1 MLSKVSGAFNEIKSA
16 REELRAEGTCD
27 DPDLAYMRSLS
38 AAVVQRSPRY
48 LVMILAIMTL
58 TIISAVIW
66 MSFAE
71 IDIVVRGSGKVI
83 PSSQLQVI
91 QSLEGGV
98 VSEILVR
105 EGDIVDVNQPLLKIS
120 DIAFASSFEE
130 NQVHYL
136 ELKAKIA
143 RLTAEAN
150 DLPFKEDELVLKQAP
165 ELMASEKSLYET
177 NKQQLEETLQ
187 ILQEKLAQNENEILE
202 ASGKR
207 KHLNRTLKLIREEI
221 RLKKPL
227 LKKKLVSEIEFLQ
240 VQQREVETEGELDAI
255 KLSLP
260 RIESTIEEA
269 KRKIAQGNLD
279 FRNKAKKELNEAVA
293 EASRLEE
300 TQSAIKD
307 KVRRTML
314 RSPVKGTVT
323 RLHVNTVGGVI
334 PAGNPILE
342 IVPFEDALLVEV
354 KIKPA
359 DIANPPPRHRLLEA
373 DLTVG
378 QETRLK
384 FSAYDFAIH
393 GSLEGKVQFISA
405 DTITTEEG
413 ESFFV
418 VRIKPAKPYM
428 GSEESPLPIGVG
440 MTVEAD
446 ILTDKKT
453 ILQYIMKPIRR
464 GLQRSLSEG

>member
-136 ELKAKIA
+136 ELRAKIA

-359 DIANPPPRHRLLEA
+359 DIA
-373 DLTVG
+373 DLTAG

-418 VRIKPAKPYM
+418 VRIKPVKPYM
-428 GSEESPLPIGVG
+428 GSEQSPLPIGVG

>member
-1 MLSKVSGAFNEIKSA
+1 MLSKVSGAFKEVQSA
-16 REELRAEGTCD
+16 RKELRAEGSVD

-48 LVMILAIMTL
+48 LVTILVIMALAIT
-58 TIISAVIW
+58 SGVIW
-66 MSFAE
+66 MSIAE

-105 EGDIVDVNQPLLKIS
+105 EGDIVDTNQPLIKIS
-120 DIAFASSFEE
+120 DIAFASSYEE
-130 NQVHYL
+130 NRVHYL
-136 ELKAKIA
+136 ELRARIA

-150 DLPFKEDELVLKQAP
+150 DLPFKEDPVVAKQMP
-165 ELMASEKSLYET
+165 ELMKSETSLYES
-177 NKQQLEETLQ
+177 NKQQLEETQQ
-187 ILQEKLAQNENEILE
+187 ILQEQLSQNENEVLE
-202 ASGKR
+202 AEGR
-207 KHLNRTLKLIREEI
+207 QKHLRRTLRLIREEI
-221 RLKKPL
+221 KLKKPL
-227 LKKKLVSEIEFLQ
+227 LKRKLVSEIEFLQ

-255 KLSLP
+255 KLSIP
-260 RIESTIEEA
+260 RLESAIEEA
-269 KRKIAQGNLD
+269 KRKIAQSNLD
-279 FRNKAKKELNEAVA
+279 FRNKAKKELNEASA
-293 EASRLEE
+293 EASRIEE
-300 TQSAIKD
+300 TQSALED

-342 IVPFEDALLVEV
+342 IVPFEDALLVEI

-359 DIANPPPRHRLLEA
+359 DIA

-378 QETRLK
+378 QEARLK

-393 GSLEGKVQFISA
+393 GSLGGKVNFISA

-418 VRIKPAKPYM
+418 VRIKPEKAYM
-428 GSEESPLPIGVG
+428 GPQESPLPIGVG

>member
-1 MLSKVSGAFNEIKSA
+1 MFSKVSETVNEIQSA
-16 REELRAEGTCD
+16 RKQIRADGDCD

-48 LVMILAIMTL
+48 LVMILLIMTL
-58 TIISAVIW
+58 AIVSAIIW
-66 MSFAE
+66 MSIAE
-71 IDIVVRGSGKVI
+71 IDIVVRGNGKVI
-83 PSSQLQVI
+83 PSQQLQVV
-91 QSLEGGV
+91 QSLEGGI

-105 EGDIVDVNQPLLKIS
+105 EGDIVDSNQPLIKIS
-120 DIAFASSFEE
+120 DIAFASSYEE
-130 NQVHYL
+130 NQLQYL
-136 ELKAKIA
+136 ELRAKIA

-150 DLPFKEDELVLKQAP
+150 DLPFKEDELVAKQAP
-165 ELMASEKSLYET
+165 DLMKSEKSLYDS
-177 NKQQLEETLQ
+177 NYQQLEQTVQ
-187 ILQEKLAQNENEILE
+187 ILQEQLSQNENELLE
-202 ASGKR
+202 AKGRR
-207 KHLNRTLKLIREEI
+207 KHLNRTLGLIREEI
-221 RLKKPL
+221 KLKKPL
-227 LKKKLVSEIEFLQ
+227 LKKKLVSEIEFLK
-240 VQQREVETEGELDAI
+240 VQQQEVETEGELDAI
-255 KLSLP
+255 NLSLP

-269 KRKIAQGNLD
+269 KRKIAQGQLD
-279 FRNKAKKELNEAVA
+279 FRNKAKKELNEAVG
-293 EASRLEE
+293 EASRIAE

-314 RSPVKGTVT
+314 RAPVKGTVT
-323 RLHVNTVGGVI
+323 RMHVNTVGGVI

-359 DIANPPPRHRLLEA
+359 DIADLSVDQEA
-373 DLTVG
+373 
-378 QETRLK
+378 RLK

-393 GSLEGKVQFISA
+393 GSLGGRVNFISA

-418 VRIKPAKPYM
+418 VRIRPDKPYL
-428 GSEESPLPIGVG
+428 GSDESPLPIGVG

-453 ILQYIMKPIRR
+453 ILQYIFKPIRR

>member
-1 MLSKVSGAFNEIKSA
+1 MFSKVSETVNEINSA
-16 REELRAEGTCD
+16 RKQIRAEGDCD

-48 LVMILAIMTL
+48 LVMILIIMTL
-58 TIISAVIW
+58 AIVSAIVW
-66 MSFAE
+66 MSIAE
-71 IDIVVRGSGKVI
+71 IDIVVRGNGKVI
-83 PSSQLQVI
+83 PSQQLQVV
-91 QSLEGGV
+91 QSLEGGI

-105 EGDIVDVNQPLLKIS
+105 EGDIVDSNQPLIKIS
-120 DIAFASSFEE
+120 DIAFASSYEE
-130 NQVHYL
+130 NQLQYL
-136 ELKAKIA
+136 ELRAKIA

-150 DLPFKEDELVLKQAP
+150 DLPFKEDELVAKQAP
-165 ELMASEKSLYET
+165 DLMKSEKSLYES
-177 NKQQLEETLQ
+177 NLQQLEQTVQ
-187 ILQEKLAQNENEILE
+187 ILQEQLSQNENELLE
-202 ASGKR
+202 AKGRR
-207 KHLNRTLKLIREEI
+207 KHLNRTLALIREEI
-221 RLKKPL
+221 KLKKPL
-227 LKKKLVSEIEFLQ
+227 LKRKLVSEIEFLK
-240 VQQREVETEGELDAI
+240 VQQQEVETEGELDAI
-255 KLSLP
+255 NLSLP

-269 KRKIAQGNLD
+269 KRKIAQGQLD
-279 FRNKAKKELNEAVA
+279 FRNKAKKELNEAVG
-293 EASRLEE
+293 EASRIAE

-323 RLHVNTVGGVI
+323 RMHVNTVGGVI

-342 IVPFEDALLVEV
+342 IVPFEDSLLVEV

-359 DIANPPPRHRLLEA
+359 DIADLSVNQEA
-373 DLTVG
+373 
-378 QETRLK
+378 RLK

-393 GSLEGKVQFISA
+393 GSLGGKVNFISA

-418 VRIKPAKPYM
+418 VRIRPDKPYM
-428 GSEESPLPIGVG
+428 GAEDNPLPIGVG

-453 ILQYIMKPIRR
+453 ILQYIFKPIRR